1 MYSRLSGNRS
11 LGDEV
16 LDVGFAC
23 RESRRGRTIL
33 TGGGRWPQSLLSED
47 LEHLGQLGVSAWV
60 KRTLPYPPPGP
71 FLPLCHLAKFHICH
85 LAKFHIPLSQADP
98 NFLQEGSCDLGL
110 SEPQCVDSLQ
120 AQSPRPA
127 CVRLLLITFSDVQG
141 AGGGHTTAE
150 VVPGSP

>member
-16 LDVGFAC
+16 LDVGFEC

-47 LEHLGQLGVSAWV
+47 LEHLGQLGVSAWA
-60 KRTLPYPPPGP
+60 KRTLPHPPPAP
-71 FLPLCHLAKFHICH
+71 SCPCVLQ

-98 NFLQEGSCDLGL
+98 NFLREGSCDLGL